1 MEDCFA
7 ILSSYLD
14 MCDRINLSKT
24 CKLFTSL
31 NNIYFGF
38 LKPKD
43 TQQCFFCGAGTKTVI
58 QYSHTACCG
67 VCMGKHKDDIMELGL
82 MRY

>member
-1 MEDCFA
+1 METCFT

-14 MCDRINLSKT
+14 IGDRINLSKT
-24 CKLFTSL
+24 CKFLTSL
-31 NNIYFGF
+31 NNVYFGF

-43 TQQCFFCGAGTKTVI
+43 TYRCFFCGASTKTI
-58 QYSHTACCG
+58 MKYSLAACCG
-67 VCMGKHKDDIMELGL
+67 VCMVKHKDDIMELGL